1 MKIEFTNFSANLE
14 DNKIKTVDMY
24 LNARI
29 GLITLNAAI
38 PLDNNNGYN
47 LNELTFLEW
56 QQKAQEEFMRQLSEG
71 I

>member
-29 GLITLNAAI
+29 GLISLNAVI
-38 PLDNNNGYN
+38 PLDNNKDYN

-71 I
+71 M

>member
-1 MKIEFTNFSANLE
+1 MNIEFTNFSASLE
-14 DNKIKTVDMY
+14 ENKVSTVDMY

-29 GLITLNAAI
+29 GMIALNAVI
-38 PLDNNNGYN
+38 PLDNNKGYD
-47 LNELTFLEW
+47 LNELTFSEW

>member
-29 GLITLNAAI
+29 GLISLNAVI
-38 PLDNNNGYN
+38 PLDNNKDYN

-56 QQKAQEEFMRQLSEG
+56 QQKAKEEFMRQLSEG
-71 I
+71 M

>member
-1 MKIEFTNFSANLE
+1 MNIEFTNFSASLE
-14 DNKIKTVDMY
+14 ENKVSTVDMY

-29 GLITLNAAI
+29 GMIALNAVI
-38 PLDNNNGYN
+38 PLDNNKDYN

-71 I
+71 M

>member
-1 MKIEFTNFSANLE
+1 MNIEFTNFSANLE
-14 DNKIKTVDMY
+14 ENKVNTVDLY

-29 GLITLNAAI
+29 GLISLNAVI
-38 PLDNNNGYN
+38 PLDNNKDYN

-71 I
+71 M

>member
-1 MKIEFTNFSANLE
+1 MNIEFTNFSANLE

-29 GLITLNAAI
+29 GLISLNAVI
-38 PLDNNNGYN
+38 PLDNNKDYN

-71 I
+71 M

>member
-1 MKIEFTNFSANLE
+1 MNIEFTNFSANLE
-14 DNKIKTVDMY
+14 ENKVKTVDMY

-29 GLITLNAAI
+29 GLISLNAVI
-38 PLDNNNGYN
+38 PLDNKDYN

>member
-1 MKIEFTNFSANLE
+1 MKVEFTNFSANLE

-29 GLITLNAAI
+29 GLISLNAVI
-38 PLDNNNGYN
+38 PLDNNKDYN

-71 I
+71 M

>member
-1 MKIEFTNFSANLE
+1 MNIEFTNFSANLE
-14 DNKIKTVDMY
+14 ENKVKTVDMY

-29 GLITLNAAI
+29 GLISLNAVI
-38 PLDNNNGYN
+38 PLDNNKDYN

-71 I
+71 M

>member
-29 GLITLNAAI
+29 GLISLNAVI
-38 PLDNNNGYN
+38 PLDNNKDYN